1 MKRYSI
7 PVTLI
12 CTLIESMNIM
22 SNTTDSGFTSSD
34 TGNDQGEARLNI
46 PLSD

>member
-7 PVTLI
+7 PETLI
-12 CTLIESMNIM
+12 CTLIESMKIM

-34 TGNDQGEARLNI
+34 AGTDQGEARLNI